1 MNKMGDGEIGYD
13 ICGEDES
20 DEFCSECG
28 RIIEKG
34 MIWDGECLKCEDRM
48 ILLNIEDEF
57 MECVK
62 K

>member
-13 ICGEDES
+13 VDENEIS
-20 DEFCSECG
+20 EFCMGCG
-28 RIIEKG
+28 RLIEEN
-34 MIWDGECLKCEDRM
+34 MIWDGECLKCEERL
-48 ILLNIEDEF
+48 ILWDIENEF